1 MRLLRFVLLISN
13 INIHVIGRLSG
24 PSGGRLLD
32 VLDLLLDHRSTTR
45 MRGSVHPKDK
55 HRTDPND
62 EGRGFVHLLQY
73 TS

>member
-55 HRTDPND
+55 HSANSND
-62 EGRGFVHLLQY
+62 EGCGFVHLLQY